1 MSTSVTLD
9 VRGIAETY
17 GKLVETSMIASQ
29 RDEVRE
35 GLRRGGDI
43 IAELAKRG
51 IRNRS
56 GNLVPSIDV
65 GNITVSR
72 GKSSVRVLA
81 RRPEGSHGWLVEN
94 GHVGPRGVGRADPHP
109 YLAPAMEEGRD
120 EALKEIA
127 AGVERAIRRT
137 TK

>member
-56 GNLVPSIDV
+56 GNLVSSIGV
-65 GNITVSR
+65 GNITATKER
-72 GKSSVRVLA
+72 MSVQVLA
-81 RRPEGSHGWLVEN
+81 RRPEGSHGGFVER
-94 GHVGPRGVGRADPHP
+94 GHMARGGNRRVPAHP